1 MWRFINIQI
10 RERESREK
18 AEHFEWKPTKKSA
31 ERNDIAKVYHP
42 AAKWQT
48 HAYSHEKKIL
58 CITLSFMCIFFY
70 SSFYFRDFYFEP
82 HILWI
87 RWRCEFAD
95 LTQSHSHLTRRQ
107 GWIVKD
113 RFVFFLWIWII
124 IVRLR
129 LLTRGAFFEGGFF
142 FVSRFRFVRQ
152 KIQNKQNNRNQ
163 IISCFVHKS
172 TSVNFILRW
181 WWGKGQLTCHTI
193 SNLFQ
198 MKLNAIKWK
207 KGLCFTSQHK
217 NHFIRFTGNA
227 TYCWIPWHGIVH
239 FADGF
244 GSKNHPL

>member
-48 HAYSHEKKIL
+48 HAYSHEKKKYSVSPFPL
-58 CITLSFMCIFFY
+58 CVFFY

-113 RFVFFLWIWII
+113 RFVFFSLNMNYYSQIAIAYSRGFLWRW
-124 IVRLR
+124 L
-129 LLTRGAFFEGGFF
+129 F
-142 FVSRFRFVRQ
+142 FRFSLSFCAP
-152 KIQNKQNNRNQ
+152 KNSKQ
-163 IISCFVHKS
+163 
-172 TSVNFILRW
+172 TE
-181 WWGKGQLTCHTI
+181 
-193 SNLFQ
+193 
-198 MKLNAIKWK
+198 
-207 KGLCFTSQHK
+207 
-217 NHFIRFTGNA
+217 
-227 TYCWIPWHGIVH
+227 
-239 FADGF
+239 
-244 GSKNHPL
+244 